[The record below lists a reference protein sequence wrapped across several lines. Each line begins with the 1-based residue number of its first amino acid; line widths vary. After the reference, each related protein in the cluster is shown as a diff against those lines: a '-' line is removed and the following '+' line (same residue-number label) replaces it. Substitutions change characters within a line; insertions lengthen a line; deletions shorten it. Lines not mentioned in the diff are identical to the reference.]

1 VKKLIFGLLILIVTS
16 GVTGCALRQP
26 ADPSMTSLVYG
37 HVDMSEAPGKA
48 DMDTI
53 KLMRAATQQKPV
65 MLKGKVDY
73 NGGIS
78 ASRRPGNFWVYNL
91 MPGSYQIAEIVGMP
105 TGFSMGGPTMYH
117 LSFAQS
123 QKNASAMR
131 IDEPGLHYMGSF
143 KVVASEKSKF
153 EMVRVDYPSEMEV
166 LEKILKRNSM
176 SYWEPIIKQ
185 RLAEL
190 RK

>member
-1 VKKLIFGLLILIVTS
+1 MKNLVFGLLILIVTS
-16 GVTGCALRQP
+16 DITGCALRQP

-73 NGGIS
+73 HDGIS
-78 ASRRPGNFWVYNL
+78 SSRRPGNFWVYNL

-105 TGFSMGGPTMYH
+105 TGFSMGGPTVYH

-131 IDEPGLHYMGSF
+131 IDEPGLYYMGSF
-143 KVVASEKSKF
+143 KVVASEKGKF
-153 EMVRVDYPSEMEV
+153 EMARVDNPSEKEV
-166 LEKILKRNSM
+166 LEKILKRNRM

-190 RK
+190 GK